1 MKDIKKDSALK
12 NRLLVWLMY
21 AVPISL
27 TGAHSLAIWTLVQII
42 LYHKECDER
51 EELNKPLKEQE
62 EIIEM
67 NKEENLSKE
76 DKKVMNSYPGSYKIA
91 EGVWVYERK

>member
-67 NKEENLSKE
+67 NKEENLSKRDQE
-76 DKKVMNSYPGSYKIA
+76 FLKLHPGYIKVG
-91 EGVWVYERK
+91 ERTWVYERK